1 LLRAAISAIQSRLEK
16 PDTMT
21 SERAAGNRIRVAV
34 IEDDAPLC
42 KIIVGWLLEPGDIE
56 VVAEY
61 PSAEQALAEVPAL
74 HPGVVLVDINL
85 PDTNG
90 IECVRRLKPQ
100 MPGTQFLMLTV
111 FEDAQR
117 LFKSLAAG
125 ATGYLLKRASAQEL
139 LAAVRAIHR
148 GESPMSG
155 TIARKV
161 VASFHPT
168 GAKSSDTITLG
179 EREEQ
184 ILDLLSQGFLFK
196 EIADKLQISQFT
208 VNAHVRS
215 IYEKLHVH
223 SRSQAV
229 AKYLGM

>member
-1 LLRAAISAIQSRLEK
+1 MKKPPGGPIQVAI
-16 PDTMT
+16 
-21 SERAAGNRIRVAV
+21 
-34 IEDDAPLC
+34 IEDDAPLR
-42 KIIVGWLLEPGDIE
+42 KLIVGWLREAGDIE

-61 PSAEQALAEVPAL
+61 SDAEHALGELPATRVR
-74 HPGVVLVDINL
+74 VVLVDINL
-85 PDTNG
+85 PRING

-100 MPGTQFLMLTV
+100 LAETQFLMLTV

-117 LFKSLAAG
+117 IFKSLAAG
-125 ATGYLLKRASAQEL
+125 ATGYLLKRASAREL

-161 VASFHPT
+161 VASFQPHGPQ
-168 GAKSSDTITLG
+168 ASDSVTLG
-179 EREEQ
+179 QREGQ

-196 EIADKLQISQFT
+196 DIADKLQISPFT

>member
-1 LLRAAISAIQSRLEK
+1 MPPNLASIKK
-16 PDTMT
+16 P
-21 SERAAGNRIRVAV
+21 SGAPIRVAI
-34 IEDDAPLC
+34 IEDDAPLR
-42 KIIVGWLLEPGDIE
+42 KLIIGWLREPGDIE
-56 VVAEY
+56 VVTEY
-61 PSAEQALAEVPAL
+61 PDAEHALAELPATRV
-74 HPGVVLVDINL
+74 GVVLVDINL
-85 PDTNG
+85 PRING

-100 MPGTQFLMLTV
+100 MAETQFLMLTV

-117 LFKSLAAG
+117 IFKSLAAG
-125 ATGYLLKRASAQEL
+125 ATGYLLKRASAREL
-139 LAAVRAIHR
+139 LAAIRAIHR

-161 VASFHPT
+161 VASFQPHGPQ
-168 GAKSSDTITLG
+168 ASDGVTLG
-179 EREEQ
+179 PREGQ

-196 EIADKLQISQFT
+196 DIADKLQISPFT